1 MAHGKRKQAGTSG
14 SRKRAKQTFESWA
27 AGSEDY
33 RKLCGQISDGTVDEM
48 HAAGLSH
55 PKISEQLYPAH
66 NKNSFNGA
74 VKKARASIGD
84 LVGKHLSFLFCF
96 ALIVISLVF

>member
-1 MAHGKRKQAGTSG
+1 MAHGKRKQAGASG

-27 AGSEDY
+27 AGSEDH
-33 RKLCGQISDGTVDEM
+33 RKLCDQISDGTIDKM
-48 HAAGLSH
+48 CAAGLSC
-55 PKISEQLYPAH
+55 PKISEKLHPAH

-96 ALIVISLVF
+96 ALIAISLVF